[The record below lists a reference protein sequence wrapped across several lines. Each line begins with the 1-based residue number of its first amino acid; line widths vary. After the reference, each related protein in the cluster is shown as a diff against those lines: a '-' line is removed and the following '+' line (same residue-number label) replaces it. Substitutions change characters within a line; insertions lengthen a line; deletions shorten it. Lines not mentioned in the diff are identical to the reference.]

1 MRVLYGCGASHSIA
15 IIKKSM
21 FTISFQSTFL
31 KMSFFPTSLL
41 EILFY
46 MRREMI
52 QIRFVFFFFLSF
64 SNEVSVEL
72 YSMFVLRGTIIRV
85 HIDVPKILT
94 LIPKNVKHFSQL
106 EHRGI

>member
-1 MRVLYGCGASHSIA
+1 MWRVTQYCHNKKVDVYYFISIDFSQNVIFSH
-15 IIKKSM
+15 
-21 FTISFQSTFL
+21 FTIGNIILYETRNDTNSF
-31 KMSFFPTSLL
+31 
-41 EILFY
+41 
-46 MRREMI
+46 R
-52 QIRFVFFFFLSF
+52 FFFFLSF